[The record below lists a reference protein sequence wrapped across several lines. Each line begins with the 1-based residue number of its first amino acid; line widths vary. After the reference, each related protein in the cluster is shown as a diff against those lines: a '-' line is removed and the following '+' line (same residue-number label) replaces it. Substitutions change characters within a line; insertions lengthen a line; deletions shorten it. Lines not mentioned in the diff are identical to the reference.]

1 MGSTP
6 QFPNWHGPFP
16 PGSMGSIL
24 ERVELG
30 NFDSTMAAG
39 AMVAMRRCEWES
51 NSESNGIEKQSSEG
65 LEIVDL

>member
-16 PGSMGSIL
+16 PGSAGSIL

>member
-1 MGSTP
+1 
-6 QFPNWHGPFP
+6 
-16 PGSMGSIL
+16 MGSIL